1 MDLRLEGRRCLVTGA
16 SAGIGEGIVEALVRE
31 GAQVAATARRG
42 ERLEALAERLSG
54 AGLARPLCL
63 PGDITRADE
72 VERLAAAAE
81 AALGPVEVLVNCAG
95 ASRPTTPESGD
106 DVWDEAFALNFTAAR
121 RLTTR
126 LLPAMRAAGWGRV
139 ISISGTMEPRS
150 LNAASAAKGALHLW
164 AKGLSCDVAA
174 EGVTVNTIQ
183 PGRIDSEQIR
193 ERLHPSEESRRAFI
207 AANIPIGRFGE
218 PQDIADLVA
227 FLASPRAGYI
237 TGAVIPV
244 DGGMHFFAH

>member
-1 MDLRLEGRRCLVTGA
+1 MDLQLEGRRCLVTGA
-16 SAGIGEGIVEALVRE
+16 SAGIGEGIVEALARE
-31 GAQVAATARRG
+31 GARVAATARRG
-42 ERLEALAERLSG
+42 ERLEALAERLAG

-63 PGDITRADE
+63 PGDITEAAE

-81 AALGPVEVLVNCAG
+81 AALGTVEILVNCAG

-106 DVWDEAFALNFTAAR
+106 EVWDEAFALNFTAAR

-126 LLPAMRAAGWGRV
+126 LLPAMRRAGWGRV

-193 ERLHPSEESRRAFI
+193 ERLHPSEDSRQAFI

>member
-1 MDLRLEGRRCLVTGA
+1 MDLQLQGRACLVTGA
-16 SAGIGEGIVEALVRE
+16 SAGIGAGVVEALSRE
-31 GAQVAATARRG
+31 GARVAATARRLPL
-42 ERLEALAERLSG
+42 LESLAEAVAATG
-54 AGLARPLCL
+54 APRPLCL
-63 PGDITRADE
+63 AGDITQAAE

-81 AALGPVEVLVNCAG
+81 AALGPIEILVNCAG

-106 DVWDEAFALNFTAAR
+106 AVWDEAFALNFTAMR

-126 LLPAMRAAGWGRV
+126 LLPAMRARGWGRV
-139 ISISGTMEPRS
+139 ISISGSMEPRS

-218 PQDIADLVA
+218 PEDVAGLVA